1 MQFFGRIIIAVALLL
16 FAVAAQAQDDYKIRA
31 GDTLAIEVL
40 EDPSLNR
47 SVVVL
52 PDGRFSFPFAGSL
65 TAAGRSVGEVQSTI
79 RSAIAG
85 NFASPP
91 NVFVSVQPTERQPV
105 SSGGGGGSRKIDVYF
120 LGEVATPGK
129 AELDR
134 GTTLLQAIAVSGG
147 FSKFAA
153 TKRVQLRRTDPR
165 TRQQTVTQ
173 INYKALA
180 DGALATTDIELRDGD
195 IILVPERRL
204 FE

>member
-1 MQFFGRIIIAVALLL
+1 MTPIRILAFLIALILPGLA
-16 FAVAAQAQDDYKIRA
+16 AAQSDYQINT

-65 TAAGRSVGEVQSTI
+65 RAEGRSVGEVQEVI
-79 RSAIAG
+79 RAAISS

-91 NVFVSVQPTERQPV
+91 NVFVSVQPAERRAV
-105 SSGGGGGSRKIDVYF
+105 RSGGGGSRKIDIYF

-153 TKRVQLRRTDPR
+153 TKRVQLRRTDKR
-165 TRQQTVTQ
+165 TGQQSVRQ
-173 INYKALA
+173 INYKALV
-180 DGALATTDIELRDGD
+180 DGATPATDIELKDGD
-195 IILVPERRL
+195 VILVPERRL